1 MITKEFFAASAAA
14 AMLGAT
20 VIVTA
25 APANADEQFWG
36 AIAYSP
42 LDGAAGKSSQHPKES
57 DARKAAIIDC
67 GDNGGSG
74 CEIVVTV
81 QRPDCASLVGN
92 ESLYSWGVAQLP
104 AEAKKSALADLGEPG
119 SELTSTCGFSAGAAP
134 APTTRAPTA
143 PGPIAPAPTPLPPT
157 AGR

>member
-1 MITKEFFAASAAA
+1 MITKGLFAASAAA

-42 LDGAAGKSSQHPKES
+42 LDGAAGKSSQQPKES
-57 DARKAAIIDC
+57 DARKAAMIDC

-74 CEIVVTV
+74 CEIVVRV

-92 ESLYSWGVAQLP
+92 DSLYSWGVAHLP

-119 SELTSTCGFSAGAAP
+119 SELTHTCGFSAGAAP
-134 APTTRAPTA
+134 APTTQAPTA

-157 AGR
+157 AGQ

>member
-1 MITKEFFAASAAA
+1 MITKGLFAASAAA

-42 LDGAAGKSSQHPKES
+42 LDGAAGKSSQQPKES

-92 ESLYSWGVAQLP
+92 DSLYSWGVAQLP
-104 AEAKKSALADLGEPG
+104 AAAKKSALADLGEPG
-119 SELTSTCGFSAGAAP
+119 SELISTCGFIAGAVP
-134 APTTRAPTA
+134 APTTQAPTA